1 MQHNILVPKHQNRL
15 VMPYLGWE
23 FSMPSPNEKLAESL
37 EVLKELQQGNRRVF
51 RSDDLSRVHRERLVE
66 NGFLQEVMKGW
77 LISSSPDT
85 QEGESTPWHASFWE
99 FCARYCDERFGEL
112 WHLSPEQSLFLHGE
126 RTVIPDQLVVHSPKA
141 TNNDIQLLFGTTLY
155 DLKTAEMPVSTA
167 LMTRDGLR
175 LFTPAA
181 ALVRVPE
188 SFFQMY
194 PIEAQ
199 VVMASLADTSDLLR
213 LLLNGGHSAKAGY
226 LAKAFRQTGRP
237 DLAEE
242 ILAVMKGAGYDVR
255 ESSPFE
261 AGQILRKPSRPG
273 GAIAGRVE
281 MLWESMRG
289 KVLASFPKAPGLPAD
304 KAAYLGY
311 VDEIYR
317 TDAYHSLSIEGYSVT
332 PGLVER
338 VRQGGWDPEHDAGD
352 RRNRDALAARGYW
365 QSFQLV
371 KKEVE
376 KVIAGENPATL
387 ARATHNAWYRELF
400 QPCVT
405 AGLLEPGAL
414 AGYRNVPVFLRGSR
428 YVPPRWEAVRD
439 AMPAFFD
446 VLEKEPE
453 PSVRAVLGH
462 WLFGYIHPYPDGN
475 GRMARFLMNL
485 MLASGGYPW
494 TVIRVVDRKAYLSAL
509 DRASIEMDIHPFT
522 TFIVRR
528 VEWRL
533 ERHDLTFPAP
543 MESVVF
549 GRDMVLF
556 YGQDGEAVVRCLIAG
571 EALDTHFQGNGKERL
586 EVFRANR
593 QPIEQEIRRRFLAG
607 DTELD
612 GSVLIRAGDLP

>member
-1 MQHNILVPKHQNRL
+1 
-15 VMPYLGWE
+15 MPYLGWE

-37 EVLKELQQGNRRVF
+37 DVLKELQQGNRRVF

-85 QEGESTPWHASFWE
+85 QAGESTPWHASFWE

-155 DLKTAEMPVSTA
+155 DLKTAEMPASTA
-167 LMTRDGLR
+167 LLMRDGLR
-175 LFTPAA
+175 MFTPAA

-194 PIEAQ
+194 PLEAQ
-199 VVMASLADTSDLLR
+199 VVMGSLADASDLLR
-213 LLLNGGHSAKAGY
+213 LLLSGGHSAKAGY

-242 ILAVMKGAGYDVR
+242 ILATMKGAGYDVR

-261 AGQILRKPSRPG
+261 AGQIFRKPNRAA
-273 GAIAGRVE
+273 AIVSRVE

-289 KVLASFPKAPGLPAD
+289 KVHASFPKAPGLPAD
-304 KAAYLGY
+304 KEAYLGY

-338 VRQGGWDPEHDAGD
+338 VRQGGWDPENDAGD

-365 QSFQLV
+365 QAFQLV

-387 ARATHNAWYRELF
+387 ARTAHNNWYRELF

-414 AGYRNVPVFLRGSR
+414 AGYRNVPIFLRGSR

-475 GRMARFLMNL
+475 GRMARFLMNV

-533 ERHDLTFPAP
+533 ERHDVSFPAP
-543 MESVVF
+543 MESLVF

-556 YGQDGEAVVRCLIAG
+556 YGQDGEAVVRCAIAG
-571 EALDTHFQGNGKERL
+571 DALDSHFQGGSKDRL

-593 QPIEQEIRRRFLAG
+593 QPIEQEIRRRYLAG

-612 GSVLIRAGDLP
+612 GSILIRSGDLP